1 MAKLQLVF
9 LCLGL
14 GACTTVSV
22 PSTTPWNQ
30 TTFSSTLPRPDE
42 VVDEEG
48 APETTTLPVGVGLT
62 TGPSSMLLGATLD
75 FPIDKQITFGP
86 ALQVGMDDE
95 VNLAMLTGQL
105 KYYLPIGGGDRN
117 KKPTLLPYL
126 TAGVGF
132 GSVDKENRSGDTGAV
147 LNVGAGL
154 RMLTGDNYRIGSEAR
169 LNYLP
174 DELGGEDVIMSF
186 ELLQVIISF

>member
-1 MAKLQLVF
+1 MEKTHLLF

-14 GACTTVSV
+14 GACSTVSV
-22 PSTTPWNQ
+22 PSTPWANA
-30 TTFSSTLPRPDE
+30 TFTGTLPQPAE
-42 VVDEEG
+42 PAEEG

-62 TGPSSMLLGATLD
+62 TGPGSMLLGAALD
-75 FPIDKQITFGP
+75 FPIDKMITFGP
-86 ALQVGMDDE
+86 AIQVGMDDSA
-95 VNLAMLTGQL
+95 NLTFVTGQL
-105 KYYLPIGGGDRN
+105 KYYLSIGDDGK

-126 TAGVGF
+126 TAGVGVA
-132 GSVDKENRSGDTGAV
+132 SVDKDGRSGDSGAV
-147 LNVGAGL
+147 INIGAGL

-186 ELLQVIISF
+186 ELLQVVISF